1 MLSRI
6 IETVDKGVR
15 PDLGNLRAV
24 AYGGGKMPLEL
35 IQRALDLF
43 PDTGFTNVVFAWVP
57 PELRP
62 LDPESLSEADRSRLH
77 RLAPRVKAR
86 MQSEGTALL
95 GYQPVHGLNTFRLL
109 VMNPTVGT
117 RDVEA
122 VLDLLARY
130 GAEEWPGTA

>member
-1 MLSRI
+1 MADFARL
-6 IETVDKGVR
+6 
-15 PDLGNLRAV
+15 
-24 AYGGGKMPLEL
+24 L
-35 IQRALDLF
+35 IDASDDEF
-43 PDTGFTNVVFAWVP
+43 ATIVDTGFTNIVFAWVP

-62 LDPESLSEADRSRLH
+62 LNLGSLSEADRSRLH

-95 GYQPVHGLNTFRLL
+95 GFQPVHGLNTFRLL